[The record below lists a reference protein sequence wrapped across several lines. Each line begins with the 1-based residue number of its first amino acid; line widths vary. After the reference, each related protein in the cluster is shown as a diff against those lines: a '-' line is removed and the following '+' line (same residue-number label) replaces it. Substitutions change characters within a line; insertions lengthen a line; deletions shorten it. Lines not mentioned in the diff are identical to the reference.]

1 MIKNE
6 AQELLQGG
14 RVVIICDSFVC
25 EARPRLVGRVGESE
39 LATYIYICA
48 VYIEVC
54 SIWCRS
60 ATMSKYDSNCSEKL
74 GPSGRRAVDDVK
86 RSVRRSDQTVRREGR
101 ICPRVRKFLARAWNL
116 SYTCIPI

>member
-39 LATYIYICA
+39 LGYIYL
-48 VYIEVC
+48 Y
-54 SIWCRS
+54 
-60 ATMSKYDSNCSEKL
+60 M
-74 GPSGRRAVDDVK
+74 
-86 RSVRRSDQTVRREGR
+86 RSVYRSM
-101 ICPRVRKFLARAWNL
+101 
-116 SYTCIPI
+116 